1 MPVSSDGTGTYD
13 EVIAAGR
20 LQIVKRTEGVSTTD
34 FINRLMSFADGN
46 KDAGSLREQNVQMLI
61 STHRISQFS
70 KPNRVPKDSD
80 KIVYID
86 GCFDLFHVGHA
97 TTLQQA
103 KALGDFLVVGIH
115 DDATVNKI
123 KGGNYPIASLYERVL
138 CLCACK
144 WVDEVILA
152 APIVVTQDLIK
163 TLNIDLVAVGSH
175 TQSNHY
181 REKGFTVDVCNADPY
196 KIPREMGILRGVQ
209 SKYPTLTP
217 GVIAGRE
224 GIRQLMGLSVRG
236 CDLVSILF
244 WIVGFGFVIQGHKKK
259 STTWV
264 TEMHKHHPTAICHD
278 MRPQSPLSLSHT
290 HTHTHTHR
298 CQHGS
303 RQTARRTS
311 DATQTVISAKKSTI
325 IKKLKEEKPKWS
337 LD

>member
-97 TTLQQA
+97 TTLEQA

-115 DDATVNKI
+115 DDATVNQI

-181 REKGFTVDVCNADPY
+181 REKGFTVDVRNADPY
-196 KIPREMGILRGVQ
+196 KIPREMGILRSVQ
-209 SKYPTLTP
+209 SKHPTLTP
-217 GVIAGRE
+217 GVIAG
-224 GIRQLMGLSVRG
+224 G
-236 CDLVSILF
+236 
-244 WIVGFGFVIQGHKKK
+244 GFLNLRIQGFKNHRLL
-259 STTWV
+259 
-264 TEMHKHHPTAICHD
+264 TE
-278 MRPQSPLSLSHT
+278 
-290 HTHTHTHR
+290 
-298 CQHGS
+298 
-303 RQTARRTS
+303 
-311 DATQTVISAKKSTI
+311 
-325 IKKLKEEKPKWS
+325 
-337 LD
+337 